1 MKIVLPTSWNGVT
14 INQFNQLSKIQKLDD
29 DDNFDIVIEILHVLS
44 EVPRPILSQVKL
56 HELVKM
62 YKSLDFIN
70 ELNFSKELQ
79 DFIKIDK
86 QIYKCEFDLSKMNAN
101 QYMSLKNIIKSGN
114 IVDNIH
120 EILAIF
126 FIPIGKKFNEI
137 SYNKIAELFYT
148 EVSID
153 VAYPLAVFFCNLY
166 NAWMC
171 HIAGYTYTK
180 TLLKKSNRSSHSTQ
194 HLTTTGGGI

>member
-79 DFIKIDK
+79 GFIKIDK
-86 QIYKCEFDLSKMNAN
+86 QVYKCEFDLSKMNAN

-153 VAYPLAVFFCNLY
+153 VAYPLAVFFFNLY
-166 NAWMC
+166 NAWTS
-171 HIAGYTYTK
+171 HIAGYTDTK
-180 TLLKKSNRSSHSTQ
+180 TLMKKSNRSSHSTQ

>member
-44 EVPRPILSQVKL
+44 EVPRPILSQVNL
-56 HELVKM
+56 HALVKM
-62 YKSLDFIN
+62 YKALDFIN
-70 ELNFSKELQ
+70 ELNFSTELQ
-79 DFIKIDK
+79 GFIKIDK

-148 EVSID
+148 ELSID
-153 VAYPLAVFFCNLY
+153 VAYPFAVFFCNLY
-166 NAWMC
+166 KAWMR
-171 HIAGYTYTK
+171 HIAGCTNTK
-180 TLLKKSNRSSHSTQ
+180 TLMKK
-194 HLTTTGGGI
+194 

>member
-79 DFIKIDK
+79 GFIKIDK
-86 QIYKCEFDLSKMNAN
+86 QIYKCELEKHYQEW
-101 QYMSLKNIIKSGN
+101 QYS
-114 IVDNIH
+114 
-120 EILAIF
+120 
-126 FIPIGKKFNEI
+126 
-137 SYNKIAELFYT
+137 
-148 EVSID
+148 
-153 VAYPLAVFFCNLY
+153 
-166 NAWMC
+166 
-171 HIAGYTYTK
+171 
-180 TLLKKSNRSSHSTQ
+180 
-194 HLTTTGGGI
+194 